1 MSSTTEQANK
11 EAIIAFLQNNNIS
24 SDNVMDFSQKFET
37 AYHVGESRKF
47 YEATTVGF
55 NVLDMAATNV
65 LLVDINSIEFETE
78 FKITDQSF
86 YYDDTNETLTIS
98 STESEKHNEAYK
110 IVINSI
116 YLDF

>member
-1 MSSTTEQANK
+1 
-11 EAIIAFLQNNNIS
+11 
-24 SDNVMDFSQKFET
+24 MDFSQKFET

-55 NVLDMAATNV
+55 NVLDTTATNV

-78 FKITDQSF
+78 FKITEQSF
-86 YYDDTNETLTIS
+86 HYNDTNETLTIS
-98 STESEKHNEAYK
+98 SSESEKHNEAYK